1 MEFAQVV
8 FYGRLGSQ
16 ALAMFNLDPA
26 QWRGARVLD
35 CPGGPGSLSALLRAE
50 GLDVTAA
57 DPLYALDAAELE
69 RRALADLEAAM
80 ATLATSPAI
89 RPDFDLATC
98 RREHLEALKAFLA
111 DHRAH
116 PDRYVAASLPQLPFA
131 DRSFDLVLCGH
142 LLFSYAGR
150 SAGGLMR
157 EPGLDLAWHRR
168 ALAELLRV
176 SRRAVRLYPAH
187 TMELQARRHPYAE
200 ALLAELPAGWRGR
213 FTATAY
219 DQGHQG
225 LTDVLELERDPE
237 LSAAAAAA
245 RG

>member
-35 CPGGPGSLSALLRAE
+35 CPGGPGSLSAMLRAE
-50 GLDVTAA
+50 GLDVSAA
-57 DPLYALDAAELE
+57 DPLYALEEAELE

-80 ATLATSPAI
+80 ATLATSAAI
-89 RPDFDLATC
+89 RPDFDLAAC
-98 RREHLEALKAFLA
+98 RREHLEALEVFLA

-131 DRSFDLVLCGH
+131 DQSFDLVLCGH
-142 LLFSYAGR
+142 LLFSYAPR

-187 TMELQARRHPYAE
+187 TIELQARRHPFAE

-213 FTATAY
+213 FATTRY

-225 LTDVLELERDPE
+225 LTDVLELE
-237 LSAAAAAA
+237 LSADAAASCDVAN
-245 RG
+245 